1 MNYLL
6 TFHTE
11 EGKDLVFLTV
21 TGAQHNG
28 YFSTLQSSH
37 RDIYIY
43 MSGYL
48 CHHAKMLQY
57 NFIYSSPPNPNTWY
71 SLSPTLQV

>member
-43 MSGYL
+43 I
-48 CHHAKMLQY
+48 LQGED
-57 NFIYSSPPNPNTWY
+57 IHGVATLHVIISP
-71 SLSPTLQV
+71 S